1 MSEPWLEKLECV
13 RKGPF
18 SKTGPVLVDGAGYPV
33 ADVRDDDGLGEML
46 SAAPD
51 MCRALL
57 AVEWAAVEWAGT
69 CNSHEVMCYEPHA
82 ICPKCGGADPHESFV
97 HPDEAGHH
105 HDCTFDAALTKCGL
119 SDQASRDAARKELG
133 I

>member
-1 MSEPWLEKLECV
+1 MSKPWLETWKASEDGEDVVTASKKHGYLVCV
-13 RKGPF
+13 ARE
-18 SKTGPVLVDGAGYPV
+18 TE
-33 ADVRDDDGLGEML
+33 DVSGFI

-105 HDCTFDAALTKCGL
+105 HDCTFDAALTKAGL
-119 SDQASRDAARKELG
+119 ATQEQRAAARKELG

>member
-1 MSEPWLEKLECV
+1 MSEPWLETWEV
-13 RKGPF
+13 SQGKGLVSIDNPIEQILLGA
-18 SKTGPVLVDGAGYPV
+18 TVDMQHVVLA
-33 ADVRDDDGLGEML
+33 A
-46 SAAPD
+46 AAPD

-57 AVEWAAVEWAGT
+57 AVEWAGT

-105 HDCTFDAALTKCGL
+105 HDCTFDAALTKAGL
-119 SDQASRDAARKELG
+119 ATQEQRAAARKKLG